1 MAENIPE
8 RTDPLVVPGGPLAAV
23 AVLAPGAAE
32 GLRAVVH
39 PQQVLPVD
47 GLVQCTYRPV
57 DGIIYLKMDL
67 YACFVFSEA
76 ATNFSDILIPMNLG

>member
-39 PQQVLPVD
+39 PQQVLPGD
-47 GLVQCTYRPV
+47 GLVHT
-57 DGIIYLKMDL
+57 GL
-67 YACFVFSEA
+67 
-76 ATNFSDILIPMNLG
+76 

>member
-23 AVLAPGAAE
+23 AVLASGAAE
-32 GLRAVVH
+32 RLRAVVH
-39 PQQVLPVD
+39 PQQVLPV
-47 GLVQCTYRPV
+47 GVGRHRPV